1 MSAKPAIEGGR
12 PELNEYIPYSRPSLR
27 EEDIEAAVEVLRSQW
42 LTTGPKICELEEMFA
57 ELVGAREAAAVNS
70 GTAALHLAY
79 DALGLKPG
87 DEVLVPALTFSAT
100 ASSVIMAG
108 GTPVAVDVEEESL
121 NISLDDA
128 ARRATRRTRAI
139 SPVHFGGLPCDMD
152 KVLEFTR
159 DDDVLIV
166 QDACHAIGAE
176 YKGRPLGGFGFA
188 AAYSFHAVKQVAA
201 GEGGALALNDE
212 EAAEK
217 VRRTRHHGL
226 STSPGE
232 RHGADAS
239 YYYEIAGLGYNYRLS
254 DVQAALVISQ
264 LIRADDDLKKREKL
278 AGEYDTLLKPLADR
292 ELLETVLTPSCV
304 RHARHLFIIKL
315 NLDKLRVERD
325 RVFAA
330 LRAENVGVNV
340 HYIPLYRHPFYRDR
354 FGWDAADFP
363 VTEDVFERILSLP
376 MFTDLEL
383 ETVAAVVRA
392 IDKILTYYER

>member
-12 PELNEYIPYSRPSLR
+12 PELDEYVPYSRPSLR

-42 LTTGPKICELEEMFA
+42 LTTGPKIRELEEMFA

-79 DALGLKPG
+79 EALGLNRG

-108 GTPVAVDVEEESL
+108 GTPVAVDIEEESL
-121 NISLDDA
+121 NMSLDDA

-152 KVLEFTR
+152 RILEFTG
-159 DDDVLIV
+159 DEVLIV
-166 QDACHAIGAE
+166 QDACHAIVAE
-176 YKGRPLGGFGFA
+176 YEGRPLGGFGFA

-201 GEGGALALNDE
+201 GEGGVLALNDE
-212 EAAEK
+212 EAAER

-232 RHGADAS
+232 RHGAEAS

-264 LIRADDDLKKREKL
+264 LERADDDLKKREAL
-278 AGEYDTLLKPLADR
+278 AAEYDTLLEPLADR
-292 ELLETVLTPSCV
+292 ELLETVPTPSRV
-304 RHARHLFIIKL
+304 RHARHLYIIKL
-315 NLDKLRVERD
+315 NLDKVPVGRD

-340 HYIPLYRHPFYRDR
+340 HYIPLYRHPFYRDC

-363 VTEDVFERILSLP
+363 VTEGVFGRILSLP
-376 MFTDLEL
+376 MFTDLKL
-383 ETVAAVVRA
+383 DTVAAVVRA
-392 IDKILTYYER
+392 IDKVLTYYER

>member
-12 PELNEYIPYSRPSLR
+12 PELSEYVPYSRPSLR
-27 EEDIEAAVEVLRSQW
+27 KEDIEAAVGVLRSQW
-42 LTTGPKICELEEMFA
+42 LTTGPKIRELEEIFA
-57 ELVGAREAAAVNS
+57 KLVGAREAAAVNS

-79 DALGLKPG
+79 DALGLNPG
-87 DEVLVPALTFSAT
+87 DEVLVPSLTFSAT

-108 GTPVAVDVEEESL
+108 GTPVAVDVEGESL

-128 ARRATRRTRAI
+128 ARYATNRTRAI
-139 SPVHFGGLPCDMD
+139 SPVHIGGLPCDMD
-152 KVLEFTR
+152 GILDFTS
-159 DDDVLIV
+159 DNIAVV

-232 RHGADAS
+232 RHGAGAS
-239 YYYEIAGLGYNYRLS
+239 YYYEITGLGYNYRLS

-264 LIRADDDLKKREKL
+264 LERADKDLVKREEL
-278 AGEYDTLLKPLADR
+278 ATEYDSLLEPLVER
-292 ELLETVLTPSCV
+292 ELLETIPTPPEV
-304 RHARHLFIIKL
+304 RHARHLYIIKL
-315 NLDKLRVERD
+315 NLGKLSVGRD

-363 VTEDVFERILSLP
+363 VTESVFERILSLP
-376 MFTDLEL
+376 MFTEL
-383 ETVAAVVRA
+383 ETETVGAVVRA
-392 IDKILTYYER
+392 VGKVLTYYKR